1 MTADTSAHQPPKP
14 SGVATTT
21 DGLAPYDQKSG
32 IVINLYLQPELP
44 DGDRFRI
51 EFRYGATHIN
61 YNSTPIAE
69 PLPVDYEH
77 AKYGLAAA
85 RTLLDFVFADRR
97 PEDVLQMKV
106 SAVLDHLTHV
116 AATHLRLDLD
126 REEMYP

>member
-1 MTADTSAHQPPKP
+1 MTADTSTHRLPLPG
-14 SGVATTT
+14 GVATTT
-21 DGLAPYDQKSG
+21 DGLAPYDEKRG
-32 IVINLYLQPELP
+32 VVIDVYLQPELP

-51 EFRYGATHIN
+51 EFRYGATLIN
-61 YNSTPIAE
+61 YNSTPLAE
-69 PLPVDYEH
+69 PLPVDYAH

-106 SAVLDHLTHV
+106 SAVLDHLTRV